1 MKPAFPAILN
11 ASAIGGDGGFD
22 RGAASIRA
30 GVDDPPSPVRVKDRL
45 TKTAPANDEGRFSY
59 FDFCDEDL
67 MRSSSFRNS
76 AVSSSIDLEGG
87 LGGKGSTSDKVGPP
101 LVYVRAVHSFQWQLP
116 HFCGARVLAGSETAL
131 NNSNSA
137 LALRW
142 TNGDKLSNNAWHPA
156 RCGSSVVMS
165 PAGALASAVGNA
177 GRKAWVGR

>member
-1 MKPAFPAILN
+1 MKPACPAILN

-22 RGAASIRA
+22 QRSVPGKERCA
-30 GVDDPPSPVRVKDRL
+30 
-45 TKTAPANDEGRFSY
+45 KTALANDEGRFSY

-87 LGGKGSTSDKVGPP
+87 LGGKGITSDKVGPP

-116 HFCGARVLAGSETAL
+116 HFCGARVLAGSGIVI

-142 TNGDKLSNNAWHPA
+142 TNGDKLRNNAWHPA

-165 PAGALASAVGNA
+165 PAGALALAVGNA
-177 GRKAWVGR
+177 GRKTWVGR